1 MAIPPA
7 SASTFWASHGFLLSR
22 RYMLLESRVV
32 LKDIERSRQAAFGIA
47 RSKLLGTSATIN
59 SINPMS
65 VPLQGFRRAAE
76 GAESTH
82 GRGESRRFGVEK
94 LDLRCLCLP
103 CYLINV
109 AQNRTAKSSI
119 ENSLET
125 CTTGIIYSSNHFEWP
140 HLRTG

>member
-1 MAIPPA
+1 MGDHAAIPPA

-32 LKDIERSRQAAFGIA
+32 LKDIERSRQAAFCIA
-47 RSKLLGTSATIN
+47 PSKLLGTCAT
-59 SINPMS
+59 INPMS

-94 LDLRCLCLP
+94 LDREKITMTS
-103 CYLINV
+103 YDAYAYHV
-109 AQNRTAKSSI
+109 T
-119 ENSLET
+119 
-125 CTTGIIYSSNHFEWP
+125 
-140 HLRTG
+140 